1 MNLKNISHN
10 DLKPDN
16 ILIMQEDD
24 ITSVK
29 LADFGL
35 AQFMGN
41 QMDIGQRG
49 TKIYQAPEQRDHK
62 KYSIESS
69 VWSLGIIMYELL
81 VRCHP
86 YQNND
91 EMDYNEFINHAI
103 SNTLNK
109 PREFTRHAW
118 LLYKAMMKFEFN
130 KRVNLYEICTY
141 PWITR
146 NYDQNI
152 YLSKDK
158 ILYEQYERNTTQTQ
172 SLIFTSFLMHDLGK
186 ID

>member
-1 MNLKNISHN
+1 MELLKGGSLRSLISDKTRVITDEQASKIVFKICSALIDMNLKNISHN

-16 ILIMQEDD
+16 ILIMHSDD

-86 YQNND
+86 YYNNIIHG
-91 EMDYNEFINHAI
+91 MDQSEFIG
-103 SNTLNK
+103 SVQMNTLNK
-109 PREFTRHAW
+109 PREYNRHAW
-118 LLYKAMMKFEFN
+118 LLQKAMMKFEFN
-130 KRVNLYEICTY
+130 KRVNLYEICT
-141 PWITR
+141 
-146 NYDQNI
+146 
-152 YLSKDK
+152 
-158 ILYEQYERNTTQTQ
+158 
-172 SLIFTSFLMHDLGK
+172 
-186 ID
+186 